1 MKRRDKQ
8 AWGVLVR
15 LAGAA
20 MLCFCAGCGLFGD
33 GEGGGPEAPK
43 PEKPAKNVI
52 LLIGDGM
59 GPAQVTLGRL
69 AGPGVHEG
77 LALEKTTYVGLV
89 KTYSSNALV
98 TDSAAAAT
106 AYSTGRKTKNHV
118 IGRGPDGGD
127 LEVLSEWCQKHKK
140 AVGLVTTTAVTH
152 ATPASFAAHCE
163 DRGNDKK
170 IVEDY
175 LNSGVDLFFGGG
187 LVYFPEAVQKQF
199 RDKGWS
205 FLRNRADFLDCRE
218 GPVIGLFADRH
229 MDYEV
234 DRDRAVQPSLE
245 EMALKALQ
253 LLKDRKEGF
262 FLMIEGGRIDM
273 ACHGHDA
280 AAMVKDLVA
289 FDLAVATALA
299 FAERDGNTLVLVTA
313 DHATGGLAITEK
325 VAIDQLR
332 ARTMSAEKMGQIVAE
347 GKRPLAEVVR
357 ENAGF
362 EVSDEMLAEIE
373 GLRKKV
379 ETVPGASDDAKRYA
393 IQNAIGHVLSQS
405 SGVSFVPVEVQ
416 ATHVITKG
424 HDGSDVSIYA
434 WGPHAGD
441 FTGVLDNTDVG
452 ARIRRAME
460 AGK

>member
-1 MKRRDKQ
+1 MKRRDS
-8 AWGVLVR
+8 VLV
-15 LAGAA
+15 LLGAA
-20 MLCFCAGCGLFGD
+20 LLFACAGCGIFGGDDD
-33 GEGGGPEAPK
+33 GGTEAPK

-59 GPAQVTLGRL
+59 GPSQVTLGRL

-77 LALEKTTYVGLV
+77 LAMEKTTYVGLV
-89 KTYSSNALV
+89 KTYSTNALV
-98 TDSAAAAT
+98 TDSAAAGT

-118 IGRGPDGGD
+118 LGLGPDGTN
-127 LEVLSEWCQKHKK
+127 LEVLAEWCHKKEK
-140 AVGLVTTTAVTH
+140 AVGLVTTTSVTH
-152 ATPASFAAHCE
+152 ATPAAFTAHCE
-163 DRGNDKK
+163 DRGSEKL
-170 IVEDY
+170 IAEHY
-175 LNSGVDLFFGGG
+175 LKTEVDLFFGGG
-187 LVYFPEAVQKQF
+187 LVYFPEALQKQF

-218 GPVIGLFADRH
+218 GRVIGLFADRH

-234 DRDRAVQPSLE
+234 DRDASVQPSLE
-245 EMALKALQ
+245 EMTQKALQ
-253 LLKDRKEGF
+253 LLHDKESGF

-289 FDLAVATALA
+289 FDKAVEAALA

-313 DHATGGLAITEK
+313 DHATAGLAITEK
-325 VAIDQLR
+325 VAIDRLR
-332 ARTMSAEKMGQIVAE
+332 ARTMSAEKMGQLVGE
-347 GKRPLAEVVR
+347 GKRPLADVVR
-357 ENAGF
+357 EHAGF
-362 EVSDEMLAEIE
+362 EVSDEMLAQIE
-373 GLRKKV
+373 ELRKKV

-393 IQNAIGHVLSQS
+393 LQNAIGHILSQS
-405 SGVSFVPVEVQ
+405 SGVQFIPVEVQ

-424 HDGSDVSIYA
+424 HDGCDVSIYA